1 MLITRTSAFAAAVV
15 VGLLGPGLAPALA
28 PIASAQDTSPAVGDN
43 AWAPPPLN
51 YTGPP
56 ANGPVDKM
64 TGMPGAAY
72 TLKQTCITSS
82 GSQAIKDVPNGQTW
96 LRLTEARQYADG
108 SGQTVAVIDT
118 GVNPHNA
125 FTGRLQPE
133 QDYLNGVA
141 GVGQQDCDGHGT
153 EVAGIIGADTTGMD
167 VNFQGVAPK
176 AQILP
181 IRQSSSVIT
190 VKTPND
196 QTDRPAGNAGTLGYA
211 ILTAVEHHA
220 TVINMSLSACLPP
233 TMGAADQN
241 SQKFLQNVIHYAVH
255 DKGVVLVAAAGNQ
268 PQQQGGCTTQNDNPD
283 PNRPKWIESP
293 AWFSQD
299 VLSVAAIA
307 TDSANKETPGAPAS
321 FTMWGPWV
329 SVAGPGT
336 GIVSLDPG
344 SKTGL
349 ANQEIVGGKPQ
360 PLQGTSFAAPYVAGL
375 AALVKQKFPG
385 LDAYQV
391 MHRIEMTAQHP
402 GTPSGRNN
410 QVGYGMI
417 DPVAAL
423 TAVIPGEPNSPQPAA
438 ARQLPSDVGV
448 ANVKSVSPM
457 MYAMYGTLIGVA
469 LLLITLF
476 VVHATNRS
484 RRNHRPTQQRLRM

>member
-1 MLITRTSAFAAAVV
+1 MLITRTSALAAAVV

-28 PIASAQDTSPAVGDN
+28 LDTNPAAD

-51 YTGPP
+51 YTGTP
-56 ANGPVDKM
+56 AGGPADKG
-64 TGMPGAAY
+64 TGAAAGSVF
-72 TLKQTCITSS
+72 TLKQGCITSN

-96 LRLTEARQYADG
+96 LRLNEAHQYADG
-108 SGQTVAVIDT
+108 AGQTVAVIDT
-118 GVNPHNA
+118 GVNPHSA
-125 FTGRLQPE
+125 FGTRILPE
-133 QDYLNGVA
+133 QDYLNGIA
-141 GVGQQDCDGHGT
+141 GVGSQDCDGHGT

-167 VNFQGVAPK
+167 VGFQGVAPK
-176 AQILP
+176 ANILP

-190 VKTPND
+190 VKTPTD
-196 QTDRPAGNAGTLGYA
+196 QTERLAGNSVTLAYA
-211 ILTAVEHHA
+211 ILTAVGKGA
-220 TVINMSLSACLPP
+220 TVINMSLSACLTPN
-233 TMGAADQN
+233 MGASDQN
-241 SQKFLQNVIHYAVH
+241 SQKFLQNAIHYAVQE
-255 DKGVVLVAAAGNQ
+255 KGVVLVAAAGNQ

-283 PNRPKWIESP
+283 PNKPKWIESP
-293 AWFSQD
+293 AWFSDD

-307 TDSANKETPGAPAS
+307 TDSANNETPGAPAS

-336 GIVSLDPG
+336 GIISLDPA

-360 PLQGTSFAAPYVAGL
+360 TIQGTSFAAPYVAGL
-375 AALVKQKFPG
+375 AALVRQKYPK
-385 LDAYQV
+385 LDAHQV

-423 TAVIPGEPNSPQPAA
+423 TAVIPG
-438 ARQLPSDVGV
+438 
-448 ANVKSVSPM
+448 
-457 MYAMYGTLIGVA
+457 
-469 LLLITLF
+469 
-476 VVHATNRS
+476 
-484 RRNHRPTQQRLRM
+484 